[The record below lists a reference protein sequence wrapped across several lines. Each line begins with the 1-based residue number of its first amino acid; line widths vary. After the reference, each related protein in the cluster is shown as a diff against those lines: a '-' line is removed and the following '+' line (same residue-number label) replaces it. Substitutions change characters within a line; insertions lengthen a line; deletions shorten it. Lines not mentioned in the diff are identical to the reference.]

1 MMKKVH
7 IALTTLLLIIY
18 VVGYSQNTYWTQQ
31 FGAKASLMGGAVV
44 GGVKD
49 NSAIYYNPAGIGGID
64 SSNINVSANV
74 YGFEYTDL
82 QNGAGTN
89 LDLHSMRFLLYP
101 QLISGLIR
109 IKKVPRLNIA
119 YTLLTRFRSELKMHV
134 ENRMNY
140 DVIAT
145 EPGEESYYAAFDYF
159 LSGNTQWGGLGVSYK
174 ISPKVSLGLT
184 TFASYAHIEDRRYM
198 NASCDVTQPGY
209 TYSTQYLTS
218 QYNVVDNVTML
229 WKVGA
234 QFDFNRFKFGIVV
247 TTPSVNIYGESRIG
261 RHLEYFNQD
270 RYLPDTLLIGSRQSF
285 IASDARNGLPTVYKT
300 PLSISAGFEYHF
312 PKSKTT
318 INSSFEYF
326 FPIER
331 YTVAESNEPVY
342 VRPTADYFGATIP
355 NFMKIEIASAGVFNA
370 ALGFS
375 QVVKQHF
382 AIYGGVRTDF
392 NNTLDLFGT
401 NENLVNTV
409 NNTFASY
416 IHFSTGL
423 TITKGR
429 SDVTI
434 GLNYGYGFSNI
445 KRQIMNLSDPGVYD
459 ATNNTYLLLQGQK
472 DNSVVTNIHSLSLIL
487 GYTHYLKSKK

>member
-1 MMKKVH
+1 MH
-7 IALTTLLLIIY
+7 CSALTA
-18 VVGYSQNTYWTQQ
+18 QNTYWTQQ

-64 SSNINVSANV
+64 SSSINISANV

-109 IKKVPRLNIA
+109 IKKVPKLNIA

-134 ENRMNY
+134 ENRMIY

-145 EPGEESYYAAFDYF
+145 EPGDENYYAAFDYF
-159 LSGNTQWGGLGVSYK
+159 LSGNTQWGGLGISYK
-174 ISPKVSLGLT
+174 VSPKVSLGLT
-184 TFASYAHIEDRRYM
+184 TFATYAHIEDRRYM

-209 TYSTQYLTS
+209 TYTTQYLTS
-218 QYNVVDNVTML
+218 QYNVVDNVTVL
-229 WKVGA
+229 WKAGA
-234 QFDFNRFKFGIVV
+234 QFDFNRFKFGLVV
-247 TTPSVNIYGESRIG
+247 TSPSVNIYGESRIG

-270 RYLPDTLLIGSRQSF
+270 KYLPDSLPIGSKSSF
-285 IASDARNGLPTVYKT
+285 IASDARSGLSTTYKT
-300 PLSISAGFEYHF
+300 PLSISAGFEYYF
-312 PKSKTT
+312 PKSKTRIT
-318 INSSFEYF
+318 STFEYF

-331 YTVAESNEPVY
+331 YTVAKSDEPVY
-342 VRPTADYFGATIP
+342 VRPTADYSGATVP
-355 NFMKIEIASAGVFNA
+355 NFMNIEIASAGVFNA
-370 ALGFS
+370 AVGFS
-375 QVVKQHF
+375 QVVKERYT
-382 AIYGGVRTDF
+382 IYGGVRTDF
-392 NNTLDLFGT
+392 NNTLNLFGT

-409 NNTFASY
+409 NSTFASY

-423 TITKGR
+423 SIAKGR
-429 SDVTI
+429 SDVTL
-434 GLNYGYGFSNI
+434 GLNYAYGFSGI
-445 KRQIMNLSDPGVYD
+445 KRQIMNLSSPGVFD

-472 DNSVVTNIHSLSLIL
+472 DNSVVANIHALSFVL
-487 GYTHYLKSKK
+487 GYTYYFSRNK